1 MERLSSGARAPRR
14 LPASVNA
21 VPVHSPLLPRPAPR
35 QPLDAASVLRLQRSA
50 GNAAVA
56 ALLAQTQPV
65 AGGPSGSR
73 SSGTGPGPKGH
84 GARARAVIQRDVGVE
99 FQARNVIS
107 KNKGATKFDR
117 MQTKRKPL
125 KQIGGLSM
133 EVDTGSVMEFGTGH
147 YSVWSALKKDL
158 DAVTSIVTEIQ
169 ALPKE
174 ALNPAKPVGA
184 DNPLVFRGFKTDH
197 GKVDV
202 TAQPA
207 DFHGKPQ
214 TNEEIGLSDF
224 GSLVKENR
232 RDMATTVSTAAT
244 GLAAKVP
251 TPNLTG
257 FLQVIILHL
266 KMAQDTAP
274 RLVISNGKVT
284 QPKAFFSLLNKTD
297 YTAMFQSLTAT
308 EQKEFTR
315 LVNSNLIATAA
326 GVSMTD
332 DLFRVGYW
340 GWHPDR
346 SNMRILIKEG
356 KIAKIQKKIRGVEGE
371 GKDKDIHTC
380 GAAGVPDRYC
390 RTKRPIERVT
400 VGAWLKSMIKPS
412 KRTKKSV
419 SAPLPTY
426 SGSKGGGFSWGLTKP
441 FGAGSFL
448 FEVRNQGGIPIADWP
463 DVAEDRF
470 NIAANCRP
478 GSKLTYDGK
487 KPKPKCP

>member
-14 LPASVNA
+14 LLASVA
-21 VPVHSPLLPRPAPR
+21 AAPVHSPLLPRPAPR
-35 QPLDAASVLRLQRSA
+35 QPFDVASVLRLQRSA

-56 ALLAQTQPV
+56 ALLAQGRPV
-65 AGGPSGSR
+65 ARG
-73 SSGTGPGPKGH
+73 
-84 GARARAVIQRDVGVE
+84 VIQRDVGVE

-107 KNKGATKFDR
+107 KNKGASKFDR

-125 KQIGGLSM
+125 KKVGGLSM

-158 DAVTSIVTEIQ
+158 DAVTSIITEIQ

-202 TAQPA
+202 MAQPA
-207 DFHGKPQ
+207 DFRGKPQ

-224 GSLVKENR
+224 GSLLKENR

-257 FLQVIILHL
+257 FLQVIVVHL

-297 YTAMFQSLTAT
+297 YTAMFQSLSAT

-332 DLFRVGYW
+332 DLFKVGYW

-356 KIAKIQKKIRGVEGE
+356 KIVKIQKKIRDVEGE

-380 GAAGVPDRYC
+380 GDPGVPDRYC

-400 VGAWLKSMIKPS
+400 VGAWLTSMIKPS
-412 KRTKKSV
+412 KRTKQSV

-426 SGSKGGGFSWGLTKP
+426 SGAKGGGFSWGLTKP

-448 FEVRNQGGIPIADWP
+448 FEVRNQGGIPIADWA

-487 KPKPKCP
+487 RPKPKCP